1 VLQRTTLCLIAG
13 PTRREQVKRRDRPTS
28 RRYFIYISFVPLVN
42 PTARHSVPAAGR
54 RAGDDAATAG
64 WTPGGG
70 GGGEQVG
77 IVGTTDLRQRRHRRR
92 RQRRRNAAASAEQQ
106 QQQQRRRRRSWRAW
120 WHRMPEDCDLS
131 DVGTELMLFGAVKL
145 AAL

>member
-1 VLQRTTLCLIAG
+1 MTLCLIAG
-13 PTRREQVKRRDRPTS
+13 PTQSRRVQVKRRDRPTS

-70 GGGEQVG
+70 GGVGEQVG

-106 QQQQRRRRRSWRAW
+106 QQQRRRRSWRAW

>member
-70 GGGEQVG
+70 GGEQVG
-77 IVGTTDLRQRRHRRR
+77 IVGTTDLRQRHR
-92 RQRRRNAAASAEQQ
+92 RQRRRNAAASAE

>member
-13 PTRREQVKRRDRPTS
+13 PTQSRRVQVKRRDRPTS

-70 GGGEQVG
+70 GGDGEQVG

-92 RQRRRNAAASAEQQ
+92 RQRRRNVAACTAAAAAAAATVEL
-106 QQQQRRRRRSWRAW
+106 A
-120 WHRMPEDCDLS
+120 CVVAS
-131 DVGTELMLFGAVKL
+131 DAGRLRFE
-145 AAL
+145 